1 LDIFYLNTIMKTH
14 IVICKT
20 YDGTNRTIWL
30 ENCES
35 FWAAVEKARYLPQKK
50 LNYPAAP
57 VCDEFYMA
65 ARTHEWHREKTKI
78 DIENGDRIK
87 EVIEIRE
94 WTLG

>member
-1 LDIFYLNTIMKTH
+1 MKTH

-20 YDGTNRTIWL
+20 YDGANKTVWL

-50 LNYPAAP
+50 LSYPPMPIKRAEFCHLHGAAL
-57 VCDEFYMA
+57 
-65 ARTHEWHREKTKI
+65 HEWHRKKTKI
-78 DIENGDRIK
+78 DIENGGRIK
-87 EVIEIRE
+87 EVREIRE